1 MIDHA
6 LLLQVD
12 TRSFQKFSGSKVR
25 DNMSSV
31 DELPWAWAFSD
42 YRPKKKADVPC
53 RIAPIKPCQPPMQ
66 STEAD
71 VPCRIAQI
79 KPCQPPMQSTEA
91 DVPCRIA
98 PIKPCQPPM
107 QSTEADVP
115 CRIAPIKPCQPPMQS
130 TDAIRSATK
139 SEQSPEEQVRA
150 LELSETRIIYVEEA
164 EECNRIHYSDYEYL
178 N

>member
-12 TRSFQKFSGSKVR
+12 TQSFKKFSGR
-25 DNMSSV
+25 DDIDNNIMYSV

-66 STEAD
+66 ST
-71 VPCRIAQI
+71 
-79 KPCQPPMQSTEA
+79 
-91 DVPCRIA
+91 
-98 PIKPCQPPM
+98 
-107 QSTEADVP
+107 
-115 CRIAPIKPCQPPMQS
+115 
-130 TDAIRSATK
+130 DAIRSATK
-139 SEQSPEEQVRA
+139 SEAEQSPETKFEQVRV

-164 EECNRIHYSDYEYL
+164 EKCNRIHYSDWINSL
-178 N
+178 CSNWNPKLHVCACMCI

>member
-12 TRSFQKFSGSKVR
+12 TQSFQKFSGSKVR

-42 YRPKKKADVPC
+42 YRPKKKAD
-53 RIAPIKPCQPPMQ
+53 I
-66 STEAD
+66 
-71 VPCRIAQI
+71 
-79 KPCQPPMQSTEA
+79 
-91 DVPCRIA
+91 
-98 PIKPCQPPM
+98 
-107 QSTEADVP
+107 P

-139 SEQSPEEQVRA
+139 SEQSPETKFEQVRV
-150 LELSETRIIYVEEA
+150 LELSETRIIYVTEA
-164 EECNRIHYSDYEYL
+164 EECNRIHYSD
-178 N
+178 

>member
-12 TRSFQKFSGSKVR
+12 TQSFQKFSGR
-25 DNMSSV
+25 DDIDNMSAV

-42 YRPKKKADVPC
+42 YRPKKKADIPC

-66 STEAD
+66 STE
-71 VPCRIAQI
+71 V
-79 KPCQPPMQSTEA
+79 
-91 DVPCRIA
+91 
-98 PIKPCQPPM
+98 
-107 QSTEADVP
+107 DVP

-139 SEQSPEEQVRA
+139 SEQSPETKFEQVRV

-164 EECNRIHYSDYEYL
+164 EECNRIHYSD
-178 N
+178 

>member
-12 TRSFQKFSGSKVR
+12 TQ
-25 DNMSSV
+25 SSAV

-42 YRPKKKADVPC
+42 YRPKKKADIPC
-53 RIAPIKPCQPPMQ
+53 RIAQMKPCQPPMQ

-71 VPCRIAQI
+71 VPCRI
-79 KPCQPPMQSTEA
+79 T
-91 DVPCRIA
+91 

-139 SEQSPEEQVRA
+139 SEQSPE
-150 LELSETRIIYVEEA
+150 T
-164 EECNRIHYSDYEYL
+164 N
-178 N
+178 